1 MTAGDHLMP
10 PQQHVYNGLARP
22 ADELMFAR
30 TTGQTSGQ
38 RDRQLDAVKTLCLH
52 CRHNK

>member
-30 TTGQTSGQ
+30 DNRSDIGTTGQTTRCSENIMSPLQ
-38 RDRQLDAVKTLCLH
+38 T
-52 CRHNK
+52 